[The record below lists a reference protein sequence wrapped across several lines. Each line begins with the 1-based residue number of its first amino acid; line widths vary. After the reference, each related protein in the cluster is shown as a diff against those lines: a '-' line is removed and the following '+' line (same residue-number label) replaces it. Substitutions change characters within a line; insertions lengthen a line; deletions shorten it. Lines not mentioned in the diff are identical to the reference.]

1 MLRSKSIFE
10 KVQKSLGAYSK
21 DLTIS
26 YNIILLCDNVLW
38 RLICSRALHIT
49 RTVINN
55 NGRTE
60 NLWFSKRI
68 YDLLCVIFH
77 IIWSIFFSTQMKSNP
92 PKRGKEAKE
101 KKEMDI

>member
-38 RLICSRALHIT
+38 RLICSVALHIT

-55 NGRTE
+55 NGRIGTLE
-60 NLWFSKRI
+60 NLWFLKRI
-68 YDLLCVIFH
+68 YGVLPYEWYVQYVPCD
-77 IIWSIFFSTQMKSNP
+77 P
-92 PKRGKEAKE
+92 
-101 KKEMDI
+101 